1 MAPPQAE
8 RGRARGLRP
17 PRERAPWG
25 PHAGGPTRLPAPAVP
40 AGPRSRKGVS
50 TFFLCSSPAPEASVH
65 PSAHSGAAASALVSV
80 RARGTG
86 GPGSWRQIPVPSL
99 YPFVRGGRA
108 THSQPPGPG
117 AGPRP
122 SFLFPAAAPGP
133 VRLGRGP
140 AISQAGPRGMC
151 RFILLWRTGGPK
163 IRPFLLF
170 VFYFEIVFNAF
181 I

>member
-1 MAPPQAE
+1 M
-8 RGRARGLRP
+8 
-17 PRERAPWG
+17 
-25 PHAGGPTRLPAPAVP
+25 HAGGPTRLPALAAP

-50 TFFLCSSPAPEASVH
+50 TFFLCSSPAPGASVH
-65 PSAHSGAAASALVSV
+65 PSAHSGAAASAPPSV

-86 GPGSWRQIPVPSL
+86 GPGNWRHIPVPSL
-99 YPFVRGGRA
+99 YPFVRSGCA
-108 THSQPPGPG
+108 THSQPAG
-117 AGPRP
+117 AWGRA
-122 SFLFPAAAPGP
+122 SAFLFPAAAPGP